1 MSSALDDILG
11 YKPTPLSP
19 QQPQPT
25 QQPTGAKP
33 LVDWNK
39 AGVNLGFEA
48 SYSAPAI
55 LQQQEKEKAEANK
68 IVPPLAPPPEQPK
81 AQSEVKTEAKTPAIP
96 EKERRMSYVDMYK
109 QLNPYQ
115 PPTQEELEK
124 ERKKEKRERMFAAIG
139 DGISAL
145 SNLYF
150 TTQYAPNMYNPENS
164 QSKRVE
170 SKWEKLRQDRDA
182 QMNAYIKNL
191 MAAQQADDENAE
203 NERKWQRQLGIDAYN
218 QKKDAD
224 ALQYKKDRDEVKDDQ
239 WQKSYDQKADQFETT
254 TEIKKAAQKE
264 AERSHRANEGLKGA
278 QIAEAG
284 RHNRVSEAQG
294 AARISQAESHFR
306 ATHNPDGTTKG
317 SGGGSSSGSVKGS
330 KQETIRL
337 HDGSVHTYSPDKKGA
352 LTSLAPS
359 MAKKAKAAAER
370 YRKAGD
376 RKNYS
381 HYKQIADALEKAKS
395 KDAIAAIVVSN
406 VGDFPT
412 MDGDVRS
419 VIGATSGFDANNYR
433 RGGNSKSSKSTSKP
447 PLN

>member
-11 YKPTPLSP
+11 NKPTPLP
-19 QQPQPT
+19 QQQPQPT

-39 AGVNLGFEA
+39 AGAEYESSKPKFT
-48 SYSAPAI
+48 PDI

-68 IVPPLAPPPEQPK
+68 IVPPLAHPVEHGNTGEQM
-81 AQSEVKTEAKTPAIP
+81 SLPAD
-96 EKERRMSYVDMYK
+96 KKKRLSYVEMYK
-109 QLNPYQ
+109 KLNPYQ

-124 ERKKEKRERMFAAIG
+124 ERKKEKREKMFAAIG
-139 DGISAL
+139 DTISAL

-150 TTQYAPNMYNPENS
+150 TTQYAPNMYKHENS
-164 QSKRVE
+164 QSDKVK
-170 SKWEKLRQDRDA
+170 SKWDKLREDRDA

-203 NERKWQRQLGIDAYN
+203 NERKWQRQLDIDAYN

-224 ALQYKKDRDEVKDDQ
+224 EFQYKKDRDNIKDEQ
-239 WQKSYDQKADQFETT
+239 WQKSYDQKAEQFETNKG
-254 TEIKKAAQKE
+254 IKKDAQKE
-264 AERSHRANEGLKGA
+264 IERSHRANEGLKGA
-278 QIAEAG
+278 QIQEAK
-284 RHNRVSEAQG
+284 RHNSVTEAQG
-294 AARISQAESHFR
+294 AKRIAISR
-306 ATHNPDGTTKG
+306 AKG
-317 SGGGSSSGSVKGS
+317 SGGVSSSGSEKGGKGS

-359 MAKKAKAAAER
+359 MAKKARVAAER

-376 RKNYS
+376 RRSYS
-381 HYKQIADALEKAKS
+381 HYIQIANALEKAKS
-395 KDAIAAIVVSN
+395 KDAIAAIVASN

-412 MDGDVRS
+412 MDGDVRR
-419 VIGATSGFDANNYR
+419 VIGATGSFDVSNYR
-433 RGGNSKSSKSTSKP
+433 RKGNSKSSKSTSKP

>member
-11 YKPTPLSP
+11 NKPTPLP
-19 QQPQPT
+19 QQQPQPT

-39 AGVNLGFEA
+39 AGAEYESSKPKFT
-48 SYSAPAI
+48 PDI

-68 IVPPLAPPPEQPK
+68 IVPPLAPPVEHGNTGEQM
-81 AQSEVKTEAKTPAIP
+81 SLPAD
-96 EKERRMSYVDMYK
+96 KKKRLSYVEMYK
-109 QLNPYQ
+109 KLNPYQ

-124 ERKKEKRERMFAAIG
+124 ERKKEKREKMFAAIG
-139 DGISAL
+139 DTISAL

-150 TTQYAPNMYNPENS
+150 TTQYAPNMYKHENS
-164 QSKRVE
+164 QSDKVK
-170 SKWEKLRQDRDA
+170 SKWDKLREDRDA

-203 NERKWQRQLGIDAYN
+203 NERKWQRQLDIDAYN

-224 ALQYKKDRDEVKDDQ
+224 EFQYKKDRDNIKDEQ
-239 WQKSYDQKADQFETT
+239 WQKSYDQKAEQFKTT
-254 TEIKKAAQKE
+254 TGIKKDAQKE
-264 AERSHRANEGLKGA
+264 TERSHRANEGLKGA
-278 QIAEAG
+278 QIQEAK
-284 RHNRVSEAQG
+284 RHNSVTEAQG
-294 AARISQAESHFR
+294 AKRIAISR
-306 ATHNPDGTTKG
+306 AKG
-317 SGGGSSSGSVKGS
+317 SGGVSSSGSEKGGKGS

-359 MAKKAKAAAER
+359 MAKKARVAAER

-376 RKNYS
+376 RRSYS
-381 HYKQIADALEKAKS
+381 HYIQIANALEKAKS
-395 KDAIAAIVVSN
+395 KDAIAAIVASN

-412 MDGDVRS
+412 MDGDVRR
-419 VIGATSGFDANNYR
+419 VIGATGSFDVSNYR
-433 RGGNSKSSKSTSKP
+433 RKGNSKSSKSTSKP

>member
-11 YKPTPLSP
+11 NKPTPLP
-19 QQPQPT
+19 QQQPQPT

-39 AGVNLGFEA
+39 AGAEYESSKPKFT
-48 SYSAPAI
+48 PAI

-68 IVPPLAPPPEQPK
+68 IVPPLAPPVEHGNTGEQM
-81 AQSEVKTEAKTPAIP
+81 SLPAD
-96 EKERRMSYVDMYK
+96 KKKRLSYVEMYK
-109 QLNPYQ
+109 KLNPYQ

-124 ERKKEKRERMFAAIG
+124 ERKKEKREKMFAAIG
-139 DGISAL
+139 DTISAL

-150 TTQYAPNMYNPENS
+150 TTQYAPNMYKHENS
-164 QSKRVE
+164 QSDKVK
-170 SKWEKLRQDRDA
+170 SKWDKLREDRDA

-203 NERKWQRQLGIDAYN
+203 NERKWQRQLDIDAYN

-224 ALQYKKDRDEVKDDQ
+224 EFQYKKDRDKIKDEQ
-239 WQKSYDQKADQFETT
+239 WQKNYDQKAEQFETNKG
-254 TEIKKAAQKE
+254 IKKDAQKE

-278 QIAEAG
+278 QIQEAK
-284 RHNRVSEAQG
+284 RHNSVTEAQG
-294 AARISQAESHFR
+294 AKRIAISR
-306 ATHNPDGTTKG
+306 AKG
-317 SGGGSSSGSVKGS
+317 VSSSGSGKGTKGS

-359 MAKKAKAAAER
+359 MAKKARAAAER
-370 YRKAGD
+370 YHKAGD
-376 RKNYS
+376 KRSYL
-381 HYKQIADALEKAKS
+381 HYIQIANALEKAKS
-395 KDAIAAIVVSN
+395 KDAIAAIVASN

-412 MDGDVRS
+412 MDGDVRR
-419 VIGATSGFDANNYR
+419 VIGATGSFDVSNYR
-433 RGGNSKSSKSTSKP
+433 RKGNSKSSKSTSKP

>member
-11 YKPTPLSP
+11 NKPTPLP
-19 QQPQPT
+19 QQQPQPT

-39 AGVNLGFEA
+39 AGAEYESSKPKFT
-48 SYSAPAI
+48 PDI

-68 IVPPLAPPPEQPK
+68 IVPPLAPPVEHGNTGEQM
-81 AQSEVKTEAKTPAIP
+81 SLPAD
-96 EKERRMSYVDMYK
+96 KKKRLSYVEMYK
-109 QLNPYQ
+109 KLNPYQ

-124 ERKKEKRERMFAAIG
+124 ERKKEKREKMFAAIG
-139 DGISAL
+139 DTISAL

-150 TTQYAPNMYNPENS
+150 TTQYAPNMYKHENS
-164 QSKRVE
+164 QSDKVK
-170 SKWEKLRQDRDA
+170 SKWDKLREDRDA

-203 NERKWQRQLGIDAYN
+203 NERKWQRQLDIDDYN
-218 QKKDAD
+218 KRKDAD
-224 ALQYKKDRDEVKDDQ
+224 ESQYKKDRDKVKDEQ
-239 WQKSYDQKADQFETT
+239 WQKSYDQKAEQFETNKG
-254 TEIKKAAQKE
+254 IKKDAQKE

-278 QIAEAG
+278 QIQEAK
-284 RHNRVSEAQG
+284 RHNSVTEAQG
-294 AARISQAESHFR
+294 AERIAISR
-306 ATHNPDGTTKG
+306 AKG
-317 SGGGSSSGSVKGS
+317 VSSSGSGKGGKGS

-359 MAKKAKAAAER
+359 MAKKARAAAER

-376 RKNYS
+376 RRSYS
-381 HYKQIADALEKAKS
+381 HYIQIANALEKTKN

-412 MDGDVRS
+412 MDGDVRR
-419 VIGATSGFDANNYR
+419 VIGATGSFNVSNYR
-433 RGGNSKSSKSTSKP
+433 RKGNSKSSKSTSKP

>member
-11 YKPTPLSP
+11 NKPTPLP
-19 QQPQPT
+19 QQQPQPT

-39 AGVNLGFEA
+39 AGAEYESSKPKFT
-48 SYSAPAI
+48 PDI

-68 IVPPLAPPPEQPK
+68 IVPPLAPPVEHGNTGEQM
-81 AQSEVKTEAKTPAIP
+81 SLPAD
-96 EKERRMSYVDMYK
+96 KKKRLSYVEMYK
-109 QLNPYQ
+109 KLNPYQ

-124 ERKKEKRERMFAAIG
+124 ERKKEKREKMFAAIG
-139 DGISAL
+139 DTISAL
-145 SNLYF
+145 SSLYF
-150 TTQYAPNMYNPENS
+150 TTQYAPNMYKHENS
-164 QSKRVE
+164 QSDKVK
-170 SKWEKLRQDRDA
+170 SKWDKLREDRDA

-203 NERKWQRQLGIDAYN
+203 NERKWQRQLDIDAYN

-224 ALQYKKDRDEVKDDQ
+224 EFQYKKDRDKVKDEQ
-239 WQKSYDQKADQFETT
+239 WQKNYDQKAEQFETNKG
-254 TEIKKAAQKE
+254 IKKDAQKE

-278 QIAEAG
+278 QIQEAK
-284 RHNRVSEAQG
+284 RHNSVTEAQG
-294 AARISQAESHFR
+294 AKRIAISR
-306 ATHNPDGTTKG
+306 AKG
-317 SGGGSSSGSVKGS
+317 SGGVSSSGSGKGGKGS

-359 MAKKAKAAAER
+359 MAKKARAAAER

-376 RKNYS
+376 RRSYS
-381 HYKQIADALEKAKS
+381 HYIQIANALEKTKN

-412 MDGDVRS
+412 MDGDVRR
-419 VIGATSGFDANNYR
+419 VIGATGSFNVSNYR
-433 RGGNSKSSKSTSKP
+433 RKGNSKSSKSTSKP

>member
-11 YKPTPLSP
+11 NKPTPLPP
-19 QQPQPT
+19 QQPQ
-25 QQPTGAKP
+25 QPTVAKP

-39 AGVNLGFEA
+39 AGAEYESSKPKFT
-48 SYSAPAI
+48 PAI

-68 IVPPLAPPPEQPK
+68 IVPPLAPPLEQ
-81 AQSEVKTEAKTPAIP
+81 AKQVTPPPAD
-96 EKERRMSYVDMYK
+96 KNKKMSYVDMYK
-109 QLNPYQ
+109 LLNPYQ

-124 ERKKEKRERMFAAIG
+124 ERKKEKREKMFAAIG
-139 DGISAL
+139 DTISAL

-150 TTQYAPNMYNPENS
+150 TTQYAPNMYKHENS
-164 QSKRVE
+164 QSDKVK
-170 SKWEKLRQDRDA
+170 SKWDKLREDRDA

-203 NERKWQRQLGIDAYN
+203 NERKWQRQLDIDAYN

-224 ALQYKKDRDEVKDDQ
+224 EFQYKKDRDNIKDEQ
-239 WQKSYDQKADQFETT
+239 WQKSYDQKAEQFKTT
-254 TEIKKAAQKE
+254 TGIKKDAQKE
-264 AERSHRANEGLKGA
+264 TERSHRANEGLKGA
-278 QIAEAG
+278 QIQEAK
-284 RHNRVSEAQG
+284 RHNSVTEAQG
-294 AARISQAESHFR
+294 AERIAISR
-306 ATHNPDGTTKG
+306 AKG
-317 SGGGSSSGSVKGS
+317 VSSSGSGKGGKGS

-376 RKNYS
+376 RRSYS
-381 HYKQIADALEKAKS
+381 HYIQIADALEKAKS

-412 MDGDVRS
+412 MDGDVRR
-419 VIGATSGFDANNYR
+419 VIGATGSFDVSNYR
-433 RGGNSKSSKSTSKP
+433 RKGNSKSSKSTSKP

>member
-1 MSSALDDILG
+1 MSSLDDILG
-11 YKPTPLSP
+11 KKPTPLPP

-25 QQPTGAKP
+25 QQPSEAKP

-39 AGVNLGFEA
+39 AGAEYEA
-48 SYSAPAI
+48 SKPKFTPAI

-68 IVPPLAPPPEQPK
+68 IVPPLAPPPEGPK
-81 AQSEVKTEAKTPAIP
+81 APSEVKTETKAPATP
-96 EKERRMSYVDMYK
+96 EKEKRMSYVDMFK

-150 TTQYAPNMYNPENS
+150 TTQYAPNMYKHENS
-164 QSKRVE
+164 QSDKVK
-170 SKWEKLRQDRDA
+170 SKWDNLRADRDT

-191 MAAQQADDENAE
+191 MAAQQADYENAE

-254 TEIKKAAQKE
+254 TGLKKDALEETK
-264 AERSHRANEGLKGA
+264 RTHKANEGLKGA
-278 QIAEAG
+278 QIQETR
-284 RHNRVSEAQG
+284 RHNGVTESQG
-294 AARISQAESHFR
+294 AARIAISR
-306 ATHNPDGTTKG
+306 AKG
-317 SGGGSSSGSVKGS
+317 SGGGSSSGSGKGS

-359 MAKKAKAAAER
+359 MAKKANAAAER

-376 RKNYS
+376 RRSYS

-419 VIGATSGFDANNYR
+419 VIGATGGFDVSNYR
-433 RGGNSKSSKSTSKP
+433 RGVNSKSSKSTSKP

>member
-11 YKPTPLSP
+11 NKSTPLP
-19 QQPQPT
+19 QQQPQPT

-39 AGVNLGFEA
+39 AGAEYESSKPKFT
-48 SYSAPAI
+48 PDI

-68 IVPPLAPPPEQPK
+68 IVPPLAPPVEHGNTGEQM
-81 AQSEVKTEAKTPAIP
+81 SLPAD
-96 EKERRMSYVDMYK
+96 KKKRLSYVEMYK
-109 QLNPYQ
+109 KLNPYQ

-124 ERKKEKRERMFAAIG
+124 ERKKEKREKMFAAIG
-139 DGISAL
+139 DTISAL

-150 TTQYAPNMYNPENS
+150 TTQYAPNMYKHENS
-164 QSKRVE
+164 QSDKVK
-170 SKWEKLRQDRDA
+170 SKWDKLREDRDA

-203 NERKWQRQLGIDAYN
+203 NERKWQRQLDIDAYN
-218 QKKDAD
+218 KGKDAD
-224 ALQYKKDRDEVKDDQ
+224 EFQYKKDRDKVKDEQ
-239 WQKSYDQKADQFETT
+239 WQKNYDQKAEQFETIT
-254 TEIKKAAQKE
+254 RIKKDAQKE

-278 QIAEAG
+278 QIQEAK
-284 RHNRVSEAQG
+284 RHNSVTEAQG
-294 AARISQAESHFR
+294 AERIAISR
-306 ATHNPDGTTKG
+306 AKG
-317 SGGGSSSGSVKGS
+317 SGGVSSSGSGKGAKGS

-359 MAKKAKAAAER
+359 MAKKARVAAER

-376 RKNYS
+376 RRSYS
-381 HYKQIADALEKAKS
+381 HYIQIANALEKAKS
-395 KDAIAAIVVSN
+395 KDAIAAIVASN

-412 MDGDVRS
+412 MDGDVRR
-419 VIGATSGFDANNYR
+419 VIGATGSFDVSNYR
-433 RGGNSKSSKSTSKP
+433 RKGNSKSSKSTSKP

>member
-11 YKPTPLSP
+11 NKPTPLP
-19 QQPQPT
+19 QQQPQPT

-39 AGVNLGFEA
+39 AGAEYESSKPKFT
-48 SYSAPAI
+48 PAI

-68 IVPPLAPPPEQPK
+68 IVPPLAPPVEHGNTGEQM
-81 AQSEVKTEAKTPAIP
+81 SLPAD
-96 EKERRMSYVDMYK
+96 KKKRLSYVEMYK
-109 QLNPYQ
+109 KLNPYQ

-124 ERKKEKRERMFAAIG
+124 ERKKEKREKMFAAIG
-139 DGISAL
+139 DTISAL

-150 TTQYAPNMYNPENS
+150 TTQYAPNMYKHENS
-164 QSKRVE
+164 QSDKVK
-170 SKWEKLRQDRDA
+170 SKWDKLREDRDA

-203 NERKWQRQLGIDAYN
+203 NERKWQRQLDIDAYN

-224 ALQYKKDRDEVKDDQ
+224 EFQYKKDRDKVKDEQ
-239 WQKSYDQKADQFETT
+239 WQKNYDQKAEQFETNKG
-254 TEIKKAAQKE
+254 IKKDAQKE

-278 QIAEAG
+278 QIQEAK
-284 RHNRVSEAQG
+284 RHNSVTEAQG
-294 AARISQAESHFR
+294 AKRIAISR
-306 ATHNPDGTTKG
+306 AKG
-317 SGGGSSSGSVKGS
+317 VSSSGSGKGTKGS

-359 MAKKAKAAAER
+359 MAKKARAAAER
-370 YRKAGD
+370 YHKAGD
-376 RKNYS
+376 KRSYL
-381 HYKQIADALEKAKS
+381 HYIQIANALEKAKS
-395 KDAIAAIVVSN
+395 KDAIAAIVASN

-412 MDGDVRS
+412 MDGDVRR
-419 VIGATSGFDANNYR
+419 VIGATGSFDVSNYR
-433 RGGNSKSSKSTSKP
+433 RKGNSKSSKSTSKP

>member
-11 YKPTPLSP
+11 NKPTPLPP
-19 QQPQPT
+19 QQPQ
-25 QQPTGAKP
+25 QPTVAKP

-39 AGVNLGFEA
+39 AGAEYESSKPKFT
-48 SYSAPAI
+48 PAI

-68 IVPPLAPPPEQPK
+68 IVPPLAPPLEQ
-81 AQSEVKTEAKTPAIP
+81 AKQVTPPPAD
-96 EKERRMSYVDMYK
+96 KNKKMSYVDMYK
-109 QLNPYQ
+109 LLNPYQ

-124 ERKKEKRERMFAAIG
+124 ERKKEKREKMFAAIG
-139 DGISAL
+139 DTISAL

-150 TTQYAPNMYNPENS
+150 TTQYAPNMYKHENS
-164 QSKRVE
+164 QSDKVK
-170 SKWEKLRQDRDA
+170 SKWDKLREDRDA

-203 NERKWQRQLGIDAYN
+203 NERKWQRQLDIDAYN

-224 ALQYKKDRDEVKDDQ
+224 EFQYKKDRDKVKDEQ
-239 WQKSYDQKADQFETT
+239 WQKSYDQKAEQFETNKG
-254 TEIKKAAQKE
+254 IKKDAQKE

-278 QIAEAG
+278 QIQEAK
-284 RHNRVSEAQG
+284 RHNSVTEAQG
-294 AARISQAESHFR
+294 AKRIAISR
-306 ATHNPDGTTKG
+306 AKG
-317 SGGGSSSGSVKGS
+317 VSSSGSGKGTKGS

-370 YRKAGD
+370 YDKAGD
-376 RKNYS
+376 KKSSS
-381 HYKQIADALEKAKS
+381 HYIQIADALEKAKS
-395 KDAIAAIVVSN
+395 KDAIAAIVASN

-412 MDGDVRS
+412 MDGDVRRI
-419 VIGATSGFDANNYR
+419 IGATGSFDVSNYR
-433 RGGNSKSSKSTSKP
+433 RKGNSKSSKSTSKP

>member
-11 YKPTPLSP
+11 NKPTPLPP

-39 AGVNLGFEA
+39 AGTEYEA
-48 SYSAPAI
+48 SKPKFTPDI

-81 AQSEVKTEAKTPAIP
+81 TPAIP
-96 EKERRMSYVDMYK
+96 EKERRMSYVDILK

-150 TTQYAPNMYNPENS
+150 TTQYAPNMYNHENS
-164 QSKRVE
+164 QSDKVR
-170 SKWEKLRQDRDA
+170 SKWDKLRADRDA

-203 NERKWQRQLGIDAYN
+203 NERRWQRQLGIDAYN
-218 QKKDAD
+218 QQKDD
-224 ALQYKKDRDEVKDDQ
+224 EEFQYKKERDGVKDDQ

-254 TEIKKAAQKE
+254 IGIKKDAQKE
-264 AERSHRANEGLKGA
+264 AERSHKANEGLKGA
-278 QIAEAG
+278 QIKEAK
-284 RHNRVSEAQG
+284 RHNSVTEAQG
-294 AARISQAESHFR
+294 AERIAISR
-306 ATHNPDGTTKG
+306 AKG
-317 SGGGSSSGSVKGS
+317 SGGGSSSGSGKSSSGSGKGG

-352 LTSLAPS
+352 LTSLAPG
-359 MAKKAKAAAER
+359 KATL
-370 YRKAGD
+370 
-376 RKNYS
+376 
-381 HYKQIADALEKAKS
+381 I
-395 KDAIAAIVVSN
+395 
-406 VGDFPT
+406 
-412 MDGDVRS
+412 
-419 VIGATSGFDANNYR
+419 
-433 RGGNSKSSKSTSKP
+433 
-447 PLN
+447 

>member
-11 YKPTPLSP
+11 NKPTPLPP
-19 QQPQPT
+19 QQSQPT

-39 AGVNLGFEA
+39 AGTEYEA
-48 SYSAPAI
+48 SKPKFTPDI

-81 AQSEVKTEAKTPAIP
+81 TPAKP
-96 EKERRMSYVDMYK
+96 EKERRMSYVDILK

-150 TTQYAPNMYNPENS
+150 TTQYAPNMYNHENS
-164 QSKRVE
+164 QSDKVR
-170 SKWEKLRQDRDA
+170 SKWDKLRADRDA

-218 QKKDAD
+218 QQKDD
-224 ALQYKKDRDEVKDDQ
+224 EEFQYKKERDGVKDDQ

-254 TEIKKAAQKE
+254 IGIKKDAQKE
-264 AERSHRANEGLKGA
+264 TERSHRANEGLKGA
-278 QIAEAG
+278 QIKEAK
-284 RHNRVSEAQG
+284 RHNSVTEAQG
-294 AARISQAESHFR
+294 AERIAISR
-306 ATHNPDGTTKG
+306 AKG
-317 SGGGSSSGSVKGS
+317 SGGGSSSGGGKSGSSSGSGKGS

-376 RKNYS
+376 IRSYL
-381 HYKQIADALEKAKS
+381 HYQQIADALEKAQS
-395 KDAIAAIVVSN
+395 KDAIAAIVASN

-412 MDGDVRS
+412 MDGDVRRI
-419 VIGATSGFDANNYR
+419 IGATGGFDVSIYR
-433 RGGNSKSSKSTSKP
+433 RKGNSKSSKSTSKP
-447 PLN
+447 PLP

>member
-11 YKPTPLSP
+11 NKPTPLP
-19 QQPQPT
+19 QQQPQPT

-39 AGVNLGFEA
+39 AGAEYESSKPKFT
-48 SYSAPAI
+48 PDI

-68 IVPPLAPPPEQPK
+68 IVPPLAPPVEHGNTGEQM
-81 AQSEVKTEAKTPAIP
+81 SLPAD
-96 EKERRMSYVDMYK
+96 KKKRLSYVEMYK
-109 QLNPYQ
+109 KLNPYQ

-124 ERKKEKRERMFAAIG
+124 ERKKEKREKMFAAIG
-139 DGISAL
+139 DTISAL

-150 TTQYAPNMYNPENS
+150 TTQYAPNMYKHENS
-164 QSKRVE
+164 QSDKVK
-170 SKWEKLRQDRDA
+170 SKWDKLREDRDA

-203 NERKWQRQLGIDAYN
+203 NERKWQRQLDIDAYN

-224 ALQYKKDRDEVKDDQ
+224 EFQYKKDRDKVKDEQ
-239 WQKSYDQKADQFETT
+239 WQKNYDQKAEQFETNKG
-254 TEIKKAAQKE
+254 IKKDAQKE

-278 QIAEAG
+278 QIQEAK
-284 RHNRVSEAQG
+284 RHNSVTEAQG
-294 AARISQAESHFR
+294 AKRIAISR
-306 ATHNPDGTTKG
+306 AKG
-317 SGGGSSSGSVKGS
+317 VSSSGSGKGTKGS

-359 MAKKAKAAAER
+359 MAKKARAAAER
-370 YRKAGD
+370 YHKAGD
-376 RKNYS
+376 RRSYL
-381 HYKQIADALEKAKS
+381 HYIQIANALEKAKS
-395 KDAIAAIVVSN
+395 KDAIAAIVASN

-412 MDGDVRS
+412 MDGDVRR
-419 VIGATSGFDANNYR
+419 VIGATGSFDVSNYR
-433 RGGNSKSSKSTSKP
+433 RKGNSKSSKSTSKP

>member
-11 YKPTPLSP
+11 NKPTPLP
-19 QQPQPT
+19 QQQPQPT

-39 AGVNLGFEA
+39 AGAEYESSKPKFT
-48 SYSAPAI
+48 PDI

-68 IVPPLAPPPEQPK
+68 IVPPLAPPVEHGNTGEQM
-81 AQSEVKTEAKTPAIP
+81 SLPAD
-96 EKERRMSYVDMYK
+96 KKKRLSYVEMYK
-109 QLNPYQ
+109 KLNPYQ

-124 ERKKEKRERMFAAIG
+124 ERKKEKREKMFAAIG
-139 DGISAL
+139 DTISAL

-150 TTQYAPNMYNPENS
+150 TTQYAPNMYKHENS
-164 QSKRVE
+164 QSDKVK
-170 SKWEKLRQDRDA
+170 SKWDKLREDRDA

-203 NERKWQRQLGIDAYN
+203 NERKWQRQLDIDDYN
-218 QKKDAD
+218 KRKDAD
-224 ALQYKKDRDEVKDDQ
+224 ESQYKKDRDKVKDEQ
-239 WQKSYDQKADQFETT
+239 WQKSYDQKAEQFETNKG
-254 TEIKKAAQKE
+254 IKKDAQKE

-278 QIAEAG
+278 QIQEAK
-284 RHNRVSEAQG
+284 RHNSVTEAQG
-294 AARISQAESHFR
+294 AERIAISR
-306 ATHNPDGTTKG
+306 AKG
-317 SGGGSSSGSVKGS
+317 VSSSGSGKGGKGS

-376 RKNYS
+376 RRSYS
-381 HYKQIADALEKAKS
+381 HYIQIADALEKAKS

-412 MDGDVRS
+412 MDGDVRR
-419 VIGATSGFDANNYR
+419 VIGATGSFDVSNYR
-433 RGGNSKSSKSTSKP
+433 RKGNSKSSKSTSKP

>member
-11 YKPTPLSP
+11 NKPTPLP
-19 QQPQPT
+19 QQQPQPT

-39 AGVNLGFEA
+39 AGAEYESSKPKFT
-48 SYSAPAI
+48 PDI

-68 IVPPLAPPPEQPK
+68 IVPPLAPPVEHGNTGEQM
-81 AQSEVKTEAKTPAIP
+81 SLPAD
-96 EKERRMSYVDMYK
+96 KKKRLSYVEMYK
-109 QLNPYQ
+109 KLNPYQ

-124 ERKKEKRERMFAAIG
+124 ERKKEKREKMFAAIG
-139 DGISAL
+139 DTISAL

-150 TTQYAPNMYNPENS
+150 TTQYAPNMYKHENS
-164 QSKRVE
+164 QSDKVK
-170 SKWEKLRQDRDA
+170 SKWDKLREDRDA

-203 NERKWQRQLGIDAYN
+203 NERKWQRQLDIDAYN
-218 QKKDAD
+218 KRKDAD
-224 ALQYKKDRDEVKDDQ
+224 ESQYKKDRDKVKDEQ
-239 WQKSYDQKADQFETT
+239 WQKSYDQKAEQFETNKG
-254 TEIKKAAQKE
+254 IKKDAQKE

-278 QIAEAG
+278 QIQEAK
-284 RHNRVSEAQG
+284 RHNSVTEAQG
-294 AARISQAESHFR
+294 AERIAISR
-306 ATHNPDGTTKG
+306 AKG
-317 SGGGSSSGSVKGS
+317 VSSSGSGKGGKGS

-359 MAKKAKAAAER
+359 MAKKARAAAER

-376 RKNYS
+376 RRSYS
-381 HYKQIADALEKAKS
+381 HYIQIANALEKTKN
-395 KDAIAAIVVSN
+395 KDAIAAIVASN

-412 MDGDVRS
+412 MDGDVRR
-419 VIGATSGFDANNYR
+419 VIGATGSFDVSNYR
-433 RGGNSKSSKSTSKP
+433 RKGNSKSSKSTSKP

>member
-11 YKPTPLSP
+11 NKPTPLP
-19 QQPQPT
+19 QQQPQPT

-39 AGVNLGFEA
+39 AGAEYESSKPKFT
-48 SYSAPAI
+48 PDI

-68 IVPPLAPPPEQPK
+68 IVPPLAPPVEHGNTGEQM
-81 AQSEVKTEAKTPAIP
+81 SLPAD
-96 EKERRMSYVDMYK
+96 KKKRLSYVEMYK
-109 QLNPYQ
+109 KLNPYQ

-124 ERKKEKRERMFAAIG
+124 ERKKEKREKMFAAIG
-139 DGISAL
+139 DTISAL

-150 TTQYAPNMYNPENS
+150 TTQYAPNMYKHENS
-164 QSKRVE
+164 QSDKVK
-170 SKWEKLRQDRDA
+170 SKWDKLREDRDA

-203 NERKWQRQLGIDAYN
+203 NERKWQRQLDIDAYN

-224 ALQYKKDRDEVKDDQ
+224 EFQYKKDRDKVKDEQ
-239 WQKSYDQKADQFETT
+239 WQKNYDQKAEQFETNKG
-254 TEIKKAAQKE
+254 IKKDAQKE

-278 QIAEAG
+278 QIQEAK
-284 RHNRVSEAQG
+284 RHNSVTEAQG
-294 AARISQAESHFR
+294 AKRIAISR
-306 ATHNPDGTTKG
+306 AKG
-317 SGGGSSSGSVKGS
+317 VSSSGSGKGTKGS

-352 LTSLAPS
+352 LTSFAPS
-359 MAKKAKAAAER
+359 MAKKARAAAER
-370 YRKAGD
+370 YDKAGD
-376 RKNYS
+376 KKSSS
-381 HYKQIADALEKAKS
+381 HYIQIADALEKAKS
-395 KDAIAAIVVSN
+395 KDAIAAIVASN

-412 MDGDVRS
+412 MDGDVRR
-419 VIGATSGFDANNYR
+419 VIGATGSFDVSNYR
-433 RGGNSKSSKSTSKP
+433 RKGNSKSSKSTSKP

>member
-11 YKPTPLSP
+11 NKPTPLPP
-19 QQPQPT
+19 QQPQ
-25 QQPTGAKP
+25 QPTVAKP

-39 AGVNLGFEA
+39 AGAEYESSKPKFT
-48 SYSAPAI
+48 PAI

-68 IVPPLAPPPEQPK
+68 IVPPLAPPLEQ
-81 AQSEVKTEAKTPAIP
+81 AKQVTPPPAD
-96 EKERRMSYVDMYK
+96 KNKKMSYVDMYK
-109 QLNPYQ
+109 LLNPYQ

-124 ERKKEKRERMFAAIG
+124 ERKKEKREKMFAAIG
-139 DGISAL
+139 DTISAL

-150 TTQYAPNMYNPENS
+150 TTQYAPNMYKHENS
-164 QSKRVE
+164 QSDKVK
-170 SKWEKLRQDRDA
+170 SKWDKLREDRDA

-203 NERKWQRQLGIDAYN
+203 NERKWQRQLDIDAYN

-224 ALQYKKDRDEVKDDQ
+224 EFQYKKDRDKVKDEQ
-239 WQKSYDQKADQFETT
+239 WQKNYDQKAEQFETNKG
-254 TEIKKAAQKE
+254 IKKDAQKE

-278 QIAEAG
+278 QIQEAK
-284 RHNRVSEAQG
+284 RHNSVTEAQG
-294 AARISQAESHFR
+294 AKRIAISR
-306 ATHNPDGTTKG
+306 AKG
-317 SGGGSSSGSVKGS
+317 VSSSGSGKGTKGS

-370 YRKAGD
+370 YDKAGD
-376 RKNYS
+376 KKSSS
-381 HYKQIADALEKAKS
+381 HYIQIADALEKAKS
-395 KDAIAAIVVSN
+395 KDAIAAIVASN

-412 MDGDVRS
+412 MDGDVRRI
-419 VIGATSGFDANNYR
+419 IGATGSFDVSNYR
-433 RGGNSKSSKSTSKP
+433 RKGNSKSSKSTSKP

>member
-11 YKPTPLSP
+11 NKPTPLPP

-39 AGVNLGFEA
+39 AGAEYEA
-48 SYSAPAI
+48 SKPKFTPDI

-81 AQSEVKTEAKTPAIP
+81 TPAKP
-96 EKERRMSYVDMYK
+96 EKERRMSYVDMFK

-150 TTQYAPNMYNPENS
+150 TTQYAPNMYNHENS
-164 QSKRVE
+164 QSDKVR
-170 SKWEKLRQDRDA
+170 SKWDKLRADRDA

-203 NERKWQRQLGIDAYN
+203 NERKWQRQLGIDVYN

-254 TEIKKAAQKE
+254 IGIKKDAQKE
-264 AERSHRANEGLKGA
+264 TERSHRANEGLKGA
-278 QIAEAG
+278 QIKEAK
-284 RHNRVSEAQG
+284 RHNSVTEAQG
-294 AARISQAESHFR
+294 AERIAISR
-306 ATHNPDGTTKG
+306 AKG
-317 SGGGSSSGSVKGS
+317 SGGGSSSGGGKSGSSSGSGKGS

-352 LTSLAPS
+352 LISLAPS
-359 MAKKAKAAAER
+359 MAKKARAAAER
-370 YRKAGD
+370 YNKAKD
-376 RKNYS
+376 IRSYL
-381 HYKQIADALEKAKS
+381 HYQQIADALEKAQS
-395 KDAIAAIVVSN
+395 KDAIAAIVASN

-412 MDGDVRS
+412 MDGDVRRI
-419 VIGATSGFDANNYR
+419 IGATGGFDVSIYR
-433 RGGNSKSSKSTSKP
+433 RKGNSKSSKSTSKP

>member
-11 YKPTPLSP
+11 NKPTPLP
-19 QQPQPT
+19 QQQPQPT

-39 AGVNLGFEA
+39 AGAEYESSKPKFT
-48 SYSAPAI
+48 PDI

-68 IVPPLAPPPEQPK
+68 IVPPLAPPVEHGNTGEQM
-81 AQSEVKTEAKTPAIP
+81 SLPAD
-96 EKERRMSYVDMYK
+96 KKKRLSYVEMYK
-109 QLNPYQ
+109 KLNPYQ

-124 ERKKEKRERMFAAIG
+124 ERKKEKREKMFAAIG
-139 DGISAL
+139 DTISAL

-150 TTQYAPNMYNPENS
+150 TTQYAPNMYKHENS
-164 QSKRVE
+164 QSDKVK
-170 SKWEKLRQDRDA
+170 SKWDKLREDRDA

-203 NERKWQRQLGIDAYN
+203 NERKWQRQLDIDDYN
-218 QKKDAD
+218 KRKDAD
-224 ALQYKKDRDEVKDDQ
+224 ESQYKKDRDKVKDEQ
-239 WQKSYDQKADQFETT
+239 WQKSYDQKAEQFETNKG
-254 TEIKKAAQKE
+254 IKKDAQKE

-278 QIAEAG
+278 QIQEAK
-284 RHNRVSEAQG
+284 RHNSVTEAQG
-294 AARISQAESHFR
+294 AERIAISR
-306 ATHNPDGTTKG
+306 AKG
-317 SGGGSSSGSVKGS
+317 VSSSGSGKGGKGS

-370 YRKAGD
+370 YDKAGD
-376 RKNYS
+376 KKSSS
-381 HYKQIADALEKAKS
+381 HYIQIADALEKAKS
-395 KDAIAAIVVSN
+395 KDAIAAIVASN

-412 MDGDVRS
+412 MDGDVRRI
-419 VIGATSGFDANNYR
+419 IGATGGFDVSIYR
-433 RGGNSKSSKSTSKP
+433 RKGNSKSSKSTSKP

>member
-11 YKPTPLSP
+11 NKPTPLP
-19 QQPQPT
+19 QQQPQPT

-39 AGVNLGFEA
+39 AGAEYESSKPKFT
-48 SYSAPAI
+48 PDI

-68 IVPPLAPPPEQPK
+68 IVPPLAPPVEHGNTGEQM
-81 AQSEVKTEAKTPAIP
+81 SLPAD
-96 EKERRMSYVDMYK
+96 KKKRLSYVEMYK
-109 QLNPYQ
+109 KLNPYQ

-124 ERKKEKRERMFAAIG
+124 ERKKEKREKMFAAIG
-139 DGISAL
+139 DTISAL

-150 TTQYAPNMYNPENS
+150 TTQYAPNMYKHENS
-164 QSKRVE
+164 QSDKVK
-170 SKWEKLRQDRDA
+170 SKWDKLREDRDA

-203 NERKWQRQLGIDAYN
+203 NERKWQRQLDIDAYN

-224 ALQYKKDRDEVKDDQ
+224 EFQYKKDRDKVKDEQ
-239 WQKSYDQKADQFETT
+239 WQKNYDQKAEQFETNKG
-254 TEIKKAAQKE
+254 IKKDAQKE

-278 QIAEAG
+278 QIQEAK
-284 RHNRVSEAQG
+284 RHNSVTEAQG
-294 AARISQAESHFR
+294 AKRIAISR
-306 ATHNPDGTTKG
+306 AKG
-317 SGGGSSSGSVKGS
+317 VSSSGSGKGTKGS

-370 YRKAGD
+370 YDKAGD
-376 RKNYS
+376 KKSSS
-381 HYKQIADALEKAKS
+381 HYIQIADALEKAKS
-395 KDAIAAIVVSN
+395 KDAIAAIVASN

-412 MDGDVRS
+412 MDGDVRRI
-419 VIGATSGFDANNYR
+419 IGATGSFDVSNYR
-433 RGGNSKSSKSTSKP
+433 RKGNSKSSKSTSKP

>member
-11 YKPTPLSP
+11 NKPTPLP
-19 QQPQPT
+19 QQQPQPT

-39 AGVNLGFEA
+39 AGAEYESSKPKFT
-48 SYSAPAI
+48 PDI

-68 IVPPLAPPPEQPK
+68 IVPPLAPPVEHGNTGEQM
-81 AQSEVKTEAKTPAIP
+81 SLPAD
-96 EKERRMSYVDMYK
+96 KKKRLSYVEMYK
-109 QLNPYQ
+109 KLNPYQ

-124 ERKKEKRERMFAAIG
+124 ERKKEKREKMFAAIG
-139 DGISAL
+139 DTISAL

-150 TTQYAPNMYNPENS
+150 TTQYAPNMYKHENS
-164 QSKRVE
+164 QSDKVK
-170 SKWEKLRQDRDA
+170 SKWDKLREDRDA

-203 NERKWQRQLGIDAYN
+203 NERKWQRQLDIDAYN

-224 ALQYKKDRDEVKDDQ
+224 EFQYKKDRDKVKDEQ
-239 WQKSYDQKADQFETT
+239 WQKSYDQKAEQFETNKG
-254 TEIKKAAQKE
+254 IKKDAQKE

-278 QIAEAG
+278 QIQEAK
-284 RHNRVSEAQG
+284 RHNSVTEAQG
-294 AARISQAESHFR
+294 AERIAISR
-306 ATHNPDGTTKG
+306 AKG
-317 SGGGSSSGSVKGS
+317 VSSSGSGKGGKGS

-359 MAKKAKAAAER
+359 MAKKARAAAER
-370 YRKAGD
+370 YHKAGD
-376 RKNYS
+376 KRSYL
-381 HYKQIADALEKAKS
+381 HYIQIANALEKAKS
-395 KDAIAAIVVSN
+395 KDAIAAIVASN

-412 MDGDVRS
+412 MDGDVRR
-419 VIGATSGFDANNYR
+419 VIGATGSFNVSNYR
-433 RGGNSKSSKSTSKP
+433 RKGNSKSSKSTSKP

>member
-11 YKPTPLSP
+11 NKPTPLP
-19 QQPQPT
+19 QQQPQPT

-39 AGVNLGFEA
+39 AGAEYESSKPKFT
-48 SYSAPAI
+48 PDI

-68 IVPPLAPPPEQPK
+68 IVPPLAPPVEHGNTGEQM
-81 AQSEVKTEAKTPAIP
+81 SLPAD
-96 EKERRMSYVDMYK
+96 KKKRLSYVEMYK
-109 QLNPYQ
+109 KLNPYQ

-124 ERKKEKRERMFAAIG
+124 ERKKEKREKMFAAIG
-139 DGISAL
+139 DTISAL

-150 TTQYAPNMYNPENS
+150 TTQYAPNMYKHENS
-164 QSKRVE
+164 QSDKVK
-170 SKWEKLRQDRDA
+170 SKWDKLREDRDA

-203 NERKWQRQLGIDAYN
+203 NERKWQRQLDIDAYN
-218 QKKDAD
+218 KGKDAD
-224 ALQYKKDRDEVKDDQ
+224 EFQYKKDRDKVKDEQ
-239 WQKSYDQKADQFETT
+239 WQKSYDQKAEQFETNKG
-254 TEIKKAAQKE
+254 IKKDAQKE

-278 QIAEAG
+278 QIQEAK
-284 RHNRVSEAQG
+284 RHNSVTEAQG
-294 AARISQAESHFR
+294 AERIAISR
-306 ATHNPDGTTKG
+306 AKG
-317 SGGGSSSGSVKGS
+317 SGGVSSSGSGKGGKGS

-359 MAKKAKAAAER
+359 MAKKARAAAER
-370 YRKAGD
+370 YHKAGD
-376 RKNYS
+376 RRSYS
-381 HYKQIADALEKAKS
+381 HYIQIANALEKAKS
-395 KDAIAAIVVSN
+395 KDAIAAIVASN

-412 MDGDVRS
+412 MDGDVRR
-419 VIGATSGFDANNYR
+419 VIGATGGFDVKKYR
-433 RGGNSKSSKSTSKP
+433 RNGNSKSSKSTSKP

>member
-11 YKPTPLSP
+11 NKPTPLP
-19 QQPQPT
+19 QQQPQPT

-39 AGVNLGFEA
+39 AGAEYESSKPKFT
-48 SYSAPAI
+48 PDI

-68 IVPPLAPPPEQPK
+68 IVPPLAPPVEHGNTGEQM
-81 AQSEVKTEAKTPAIP
+81 SLPAD
-96 EKERRMSYVDMYK
+96 KKKRLSYVEMYK
-109 QLNPYQ
+109 LLNPYQ

-124 ERKKEKRERMFAAIG
+124 ERKKEKREKMFAAIG
-139 DGISAL
+139 DTISAL

-150 TTQYAPNMYNPENS
+150 TTQYAPNMYKHENS
-164 QSKRVE
+164 QSDKVK
-170 SKWEKLRQDRDA
+170 SKWDKLREDRDA

-203 NERKWQRQLGIDAYN
+203 NERKWQRQLDIDAYN

-224 ALQYKKDRDEVKDDQ
+224 EFQYKKDRDKVKDEQ
-239 WQKSYDQKADQFETT
+239 WQKNYDQKAEQFETNKG
-254 TEIKKAAQKE
+254 IKKDAQKE

-278 QIAEAG
+278 QIQEAK
-284 RHNRVSEAQG
+284 RHNSVTEAQG
-294 AARISQAESHFR
+294 AKRIAISR
-306 ATHNPDGTTKG
+306 AKG
-317 SGGGSSSGSVKGS
+317 VSSSGSGKGTKGS

-359 MAKKAKAAAER
+359 MAKKARAAAER

-376 RKNYS
+376 RRSYL
-381 HYKQIADALEKAKS
+381 HYIQIANALEKAKS
-395 KDAIAAIVVSN
+395 KDAIAAIVASN

-412 MDGDVRS
+412 MDGDVRR
-419 VIGATSGFDANNYR
+419 VIGATGSFDVSNYR
-433 RGGNSKSSKSTSKP
+433 RKGNSKSSKSTSKP

>member
-11 YKPTPLSP
+11 NKPTPLPP

-39 AGVNLGFEA
+39 AGAEYEA
-48 SYSAPAI
+48 SKPKFTPAI

-68 IVPPLAPPPEQPK
+68 IVPPIAPPPEQP
-81 AQSEVKTEAKTPAIP
+81 KTPAIP
-96 EKERRMSYVDMYK
+96 EKERRMSYVDMLK
-109 QLNPYQ
+109 QLSPYQ

-150 TTQYAPNMYNPENS
+150 TTQYAPNMYKHENS
-164 QSKRVE
+164 QSEKVK
-170 SKWEKLRQDRDA
+170 SKWDKLRADRDT

-191 MAAQQADDENAE
+191 MAAQQADDENAD
-203 NERKWQRQLGIDAYN
+203 NDRKWQRQLGIDAYN
-218 QKKDAD
+218 QQKDAD
-224 ALQYKKDRDEVKDDQ
+224 AIQYKKDRDKVKDDQ
-239 WQKSYDQKADQFETT
+239 WQQTYDQKADQFETT
-254 TEIKKAAQKE
+254 TGLKKDALEETK
-264 AERSHRANEGLKGA
+264 RPHKANEGLKGA
-278 QIAEAG
+278 QIQETR
-284 RHNRVSEAQG
+284 RHNGVTESQG
-294 AARISQAESHFR
+294 AERIAISR
-306 ATHNPDGTTKG
+306 AKG
-317 SGGGSSSGSVKGS
+317 SGGGG

-337 HDGSVHTYSPDKKGA
+337 NDGTVHTYSPDKKGA

-359 MAKKAKAAAER
+359 MAKKAKVAAER

-376 RKNYS
+376 RRSYS

-419 VIGATSGFDANNYR
+419 VIGATGGFDASNYR
-433 RGGNSKSSKSTSKP
+433 RNGNSKSSKSTSKP

>member
-11 YKPTPLSP
+11 NKPTPLPP
-19 QQPQPT
+19 QQP

-39 AGVNLGFEA
+39 AGAEYESSKPKFT
-48 SYSAPAI
+48 PDI

-68 IVPPLAPPPEQPK
+68 IVPPLAPPVEHGNTGEQM
-81 AQSEVKTEAKTPAIP
+81 SLPAD
-96 EKERRMSYVDMYK
+96 KKKRLSYVEMYK
-109 QLNPYQ
+109 KLNPYQ

-124 ERKKEKRERMFAAIG
+124 ERKKEKREKMFAAIG
-139 DGISAL
+139 DTISAL

-150 TTQYAPNMYNPENS
+150 TTQYAPNMYKHENS
-164 QSKRVE
+164 QSDKVK
-170 SKWEKLRQDRDA
+170 SKWDKLREDRDA

-203 NERKWQRQLGIDAYN
+203 NERKWQRQLDIDAYN

-224 ALQYKKDRDEVKDDQ
+224 EFQYKKDRDKVKDEQ
-239 WQKSYDQKADQFETT
+239 WQKNYDQKAEQFETNKG
-254 TEIKKAAQKE
+254 IKKDAQKE

-278 QIAEAG
+278 QIQEAK
-284 RHNRVSEAQG
+284 RHNSVTEAQG
-294 AARISQAESHFR
+294 AKRIAISR
-306 ATHNPDGTTKG
+306 AKG
-317 SGGGSSSGSVKGS
+317 VSSSGSGKGTKGS

-359 MAKKAKAAAER
+359 MAKKARAAAER
-370 YRKAGD
+370 YHKAGD
-376 RKNYS
+376 KRSYL
-381 HYKQIADALEKAKS
+381 HYIQIANALEKAKS
-395 KDAIAAIVVSN
+395 KDAIAAIVASN

-412 MDGDVRS
+412 MDGDVRR
-419 VIGATSGFDANNYR
+419 VIGATGSFDVSNYR
-433 RGGNSKSSKSTSKP
+433 RKGNSKSSKSTSKP

>member
-11 YKPTPLSP
+11 NKPTPLPP
-19 QQPQPT
+19 QQPQST

-39 AGVNLGFEA
+39 ADTEYEA
-48 SYSAPAI
+48 SKPKFTPDI
-55 LQQQEKEKAEANK
+55 LQRQEKEKAEANK

-81 AQSEVKTEAKTPAIP
+81 QVAASGHTGVQTPPPAD
-96 EKERRMSYVDMYK
+96 KNKKMSYVDMYK

-150 TTQYAPNMYNPENS
+150 TTQYAPNMYKHENS
-164 QSKRVE
+164 QSDKVK
-170 SKWEKLRQDRDA
+170 SKWDKLREDRDT

-203 NERKWQRQLGIDAYN
+203 NERRWQRQLGIDAYN
-218 QKKDAD
+218 QQKDD
-224 ALQYKKDRDEVKDDQ
+224 EEFQYKKERDGVKDDQ

-254 TEIKKAAQKE
+254 IGIKKDAQKE

-278 QIAEAG
+278 QIKEAK
-284 RHNRVSEAQG
+284 RHNSVTEAQG
-294 AARISQAESHFR
+294 AERIAISR
-306 ATHNPDGTTKG
+306 AKG
-317 SGGGSSSGSVKGS
+317 SGGGSSSGGGKSGSSSGSGKGS

-352 LTSLAPS
+352 LISLAPS
-359 MAKKAKAAAER
+359 MAKKARAAAER

-376 RKNYS
+376 RRSYS
-381 HYKQIADALEKAKS
+381 HYIQIADALEKAKS

-419 VIGATSGFDANNYR
+419 VIGATGGFNVSNYR
-433 RGGNSKSSKSTSKP
+433 RKGNSKPSKSTSKP

>member
-11 YKPTPLSP
+11 NKPTPLP
-19 QQPQPT
+19 QQQPQPT

-39 AGVNLGFEA
+39 AGAEYESSKPKFT
-48 SYSAPAI
+48 PDI

-68 IVPPLAPPPEQPK
+68 IVPPLAPPVEHGNTGEQM
-81 AQSEVKTEAKTPAIP
+81 SLPAD
-96 EKERRMSYVDMYK
+96 KKKRLSYVEMYK
-109 QLNPYQ
+109 KLNPYQ

-124 ERKKEKRERMFAAIG
+124 ERKKEKREKMFAAIG
-139 DGISAL
+139 DTISAL

-150 TTQYAPNMYNPENS
+150 TTQYAPNMYKHENS
-164 QSKRVE
+164 QSDKVK
-170 SKWEKLRQDRDA
+170 SKWDKLREDRDA

-203 NERKWQRQLGIDAYN
+203 NERKWQRQLDIDAYN

-224 ALQYKKDRDEVKDDQ
+224 EFQYKKDRDNIKDEQ
-239 WQKSYDQKADQFETT
+239 WQKSYDQKAEQFEKITG
-254 TEIKKAAQKE
+254 IKKDAQKE
-264 AERSHRANEGLKGA
+264 TERSHRANEGLKGA
-278 QIAEAG
+278 QIKEAK
-284 RHNRVSEAQG
+284 RHNSVTEAQG
-294 AARISQAESHFR
+294 AERIAISR
-306 ATHNPDGTTKG
+306 AKG
-317 SGGGSSSGSVKGS
+317 SGSVSSSGSGKGAKGS

-376 RKNYS
+376 RRSYS
-381 HYKQIADALEKAKS
+381 HYIQIANALEKANS

-412 MDGDVRS
+412 MDGDVRR
-419 VIGATSGFDANNYR
+419 VIGATGSFNVSNYR
-433 RGGNSKSSKSTSKP
+433 RKGNSKSSKSTSKP

>member
-1 MSSALDDILG
+1 MCIRDRSMSSALDDILG
-11 YKPTPLSP
+11 NKPTPLP
-19 QQPQPT
+19 QQQPQPT

-39 AGVNLGFEA
+39 AGAEYESSKPKFT
-48 SYSAPAI
+48 PAI

-68 IVPPLAPPPEQPK
+68 IVPPLAPPVEHGNTGEQM
-81 AQSEVKTEAKTPAIP
+81 SLPAD
-96 EKERRMSYVDMYK
+96 KKKRLSYVEMYK
-109 QLNPYQ
+109 KLNPYQ

-124 ERKKEKRERMFAAIG
+124 ERKKEKREKMFAAIG
-139 DGISAL
+139 DTISAL

-150 TTQYAPNMYNPENS
+150 TTQYAPNMYKHENS
-164 QSKRVE
+164 QSDKVK
-170 SKWEKLRQDRDA
+170 SKWDKLREDRDA

-203 NERKWQRQLGIDAYN
+203 NERKWQRQLDIDDYN
-218 QKKDAD
+218 KRKDAD
-224 ALQYKKDRDEVKDDQ
+224 ESQYKKDRDKVKDEQ
-239 WQKSYDQKADQFETT
+239 WQKSYDQKAEQFETNKG
-254 TEIKKAAQKE
+254 IKKDAQKE

-278 QIAEAG
+278 QIQEAK
-284 RHNRVSEAQG
+284 RHNSVTEAQG
-294 AARISQAESHFR
+294 AERIAISR
-306 ATHNPDGTTKG
+306 AKG
-317 SGGGSSSGSVKGS
+317 SGGVSSSGSGKGGKGS

-359 MAKKAKAAAER
+359 MAKKARAAAER

-376 RKNYS
+376 RRSYS
-381 HYKQIADALEKAKS
+381 HYIQIANALEKTKN
-395 KDAIAAIVVSN
+395 KDAIVAIVVSN

-412 MDGDVRS
+412 MDGDVRR
-419 VIGATSGFDANNYR
+419 VIGATGSFNVSNYR
-433 RGGNSKSSKSTSKP
+433 RKGNSKSSKSTSKP

>member
-11 YKPTPLSP
+11 NKPTPLPP

-25 QQPTGAKP
+25 QQPTEAKP

-96 EKERRMSYVDMYK
+96 EKERRMSYVDMFK

-224 ALQYKKDRDEVKDDQ
+224 ALQYKKDRDNVKDDQ

-306 ATHNPDGTTKG
+306 ATHNADGTTKSSAKDNG
-317 SGGGSSSGSVKGS
+317 YHLTIGGKTYTYETESDYNKAVVKEARKRGLTLTWGTSKNKYGIVSGTPKLRTIVGLASELEEKFGGEPN
-330 KQETIRL
+330 Q
-337 HDGSVHTYSPDKKGA
+337 
-352 LTSLAPS
+352 
-359 MAKKAKAAAER
+359 
-370 YRKAGD
+370 
-376 RKNYS
+376 
-381 HYKQIADALEKAKS
+381 AKS
-395 KDAIAAIVVSN
+395 
-406 VGDFPT
+406 
-412 MDGDVRS
+412 
-419 VIGATSGFDANNYR
+419 TSTGGFNANNYR
-433 RGGNSKSSKSTSKP
+433 RNRTKPTAKQTTTNKP

>member
-1 MSSALDDILG
+1 M
-11 YKPTPLSP
+11 
-19 QQPQPT
+19 
-25 QQPTGAKP
+25 
-33 LVDWNK
+33 DWNK
-39 AGVNLGFEA
+39 AGTEYEA
-48 SYSAPAI
+48 SKPKFTPDI

-81 AQSEVKTEAKTPAIP
+81 TPAIP
-96 EKERRMSYVDMYK
+96 EKERRMSYVDILK

-150 TTQYAPNMYNPENS
+150 TTQYAPNMYNHENS
-164 QSKRVE
+164 QSDKVR
-170 SKWEKLRQDRDA
+170 SKWDKLRADRDA

-191 MAAQQADDENAE
+191 MAAQQADDEHAE
-203 NERKWQRQLGIDAYN
+203 NERRWQRQLGIDAYN
-218 QKKDAD
+218 QQKDD
-224 ALQYKKDRDEVKDDQ
+224 EEFQYKKERDGVKDDQ

-254 TEIKKAAQKE
+254 IGIKKDAQKE
-264 AERSHRANEGLKGA
+264 AERSHKANEGLKGA
-278 QIAEAG
+278 QIKEAK
-284 RHNRVSEAQG
+284 RHNSVTEAQG
-294 AARISQAESHFR
+294 AERIAISR
-306 ATHNPDGTTKG
+306 AKG
-317 SGGGSSSGSVKGS
+317 SGGGSSSGSGKSSSGSGKGG

-359 MAKKAKAAAER
+359 MAKKARVAAER
-370 YRKAGD
+370 YDKAGD
-376 RKNYS
+376 KKSSS
-381 HYKQIADALEKAKS
+381 HYIQIADALEKAKS
-395 KDAIAAIVVSN
+395 KDAIAAIVASN

-412 MDGDVRS
+412 MDGDVRRI
-419 VIGATSGFDANNYR
+419 IGATGGFDVKKYR
-433 RGGNSKSSKSTSKP
+433 RNGNSKSSKSTSKP

>member
-11 YKPTPLSP
+11 NKSTPLP
-19 QQPQPT
+19 QQQPQPT

-39 AGVNLGFEA
+39 AGAEYESSKPKFT
-48 SYSAPAI
+48 PDI

-68 IVPPLAPPPEQPK
+68 IVPPLAPPVEHGNTGEQM
-81 AQSEVKTEAKTPAIP
+81 SLPAD
-96 EKERRMSYVDMYK
+96 KKKRLSYVEMYK
-109 QLNPYQ
+109 KLNPYQ

-124 ERKKEKRERMFAAIG
+124 ERKKEKREKMFAAIG
-139 DGISAL
+139 DTISAL

-150 TTQYAPNMYNPENS
+150 TTQYAPNMYKHENS
-164 QSKRVE
+164 QSDKVK
-170 SKWEKLRQDRDA
+170 SKWDKLREDRDA

-203 NERKWQRQLGIDAYN
+203 NERKWQRQLDIDDYN
-218 QKKDAD
+218 KRKDAD
-224 ALQYKKDRDEVKDDQ
+224 ESQYKKDRDKVKDEQ
-239 WQKSYDQKADQFETT
+239 WQKSYDQKAEQFETNKG
-254 TEIKKAAQKE
+254 IKKDAQKE

-278 QIAEAG
+278 QIQEAK
-284 RHNRVSEAQG
+284 RHNSVTEAQG
-294 AARISQAESHFR
+294 AERIAISR
-306 ATHNPDGTTKG
+306 AKG
-317 SGGGSSSGSVKGS
+317 VSSSGSGKGGKGS

-359 MAKKAKAAAER
+359 MAKKARAAAER

-376 RKNYS
+376 RRSYS
-381 HYKQIADALEKAKS
+381 HYIQIANALEKTKN

-412 MDGDVRS
+412 MDGDVRR
-419 VIGATSGFDANNYR
+419 VIGATGSFNVSNYR
-433 RGGNSKSSKSTSKP
+433 RKGNSKSSKSTSKP

>member
-11 YKPTPLSP
+11 NKPTPLP
-19 QQPQPT
+19 QQQPQPT

-39 AGVNLGFEA
+39 AGAEYESSKPKFT
-48 SYSAPAI
+48 PDI

-68 IVPPLAPPPEQPK
+68 IVPPLAPPVEHGNTGEQM
-81 AQSEVKTEAKTPAIP
+81 SLPAD
-96 EKERRMSYVDMYK
+96 KNKKMSYVDMYK
-109 QLNPYQ
+109 LLNPYQ

-124 ERKKEKRERMFAAIG
+124 ERKKEKREKMFAAIG
-139 DGISAL
+139 DTISAL

-150 TTQYAPNMYNPENS
+150 TTQYAPNMYKHENS
-164 QSKRVE
+164 QSDKVK
-170 SKWEKLRQDRDA
+170 SKWDKLREDRDA

-203 NERKWQRQLGIDAYN
+203 NERKWQRQLDIDAYN

-224 ALQYKKDRDEVKDDQ
+224 EFQYKKDRDNIKDEQ
-239 WQKSYDQKADQFETT
+239 WQKSYDQKAEQFKTT
-254 TEIKKAAQKE
+254 TGIKKDAQKE
-264 AERSHRANEGLKGA
+264 TERSHRANEGLKGA
-278 QIAEAG
+278 QIQEAK
-284 RHNRVSEAQG
+284 RHNSVTEAQG
-294 AARISQAESHFR
+294 AKRIAISR
-306 ATHNPDGTTKG
+306 AKG
-317 SGGGSSSGSVKGS
+317 SGGVSSSGSEKGGKGS

-359 MAKKAKAAAER
+359 MAKKARVAAER

-376 RKNYS
+376 RRSYS
-381 HYKQIADALEKAKS
+381 HYIQIANALEKAKS
-395 KDAIAAIVVSN
+395 KDAIAAIVASN

-412 MDGDVRS
+412 MDGDVRR
-419 VIGATSGFDANNYR
+419 VIGATGSFDVSNYR
-433 RGGNSKSSKSTSKP
+433 RKGNSKSSKSTSKP

>member
-11 YKPTPLSP
+11 NKPTPLP
-19 QQPQPT
+19 QQQPQPT

-39 AGVNLGFEA
+39 AGAEYESSKPKFT
-48 SYSAPAI
+48 PDI

-68 IVPPLAPPPEQPK
+68 IVPPLAPPVEHGNTGEQM
-81 AQSEVKTEAKTPAIP
+81 SLPAD
-96 EKERRMSYVDMYK
+96 KKKRLSYVEMYK
-109 QLNPYQ
+109 KLNPYQ

-124 ERKKEKRERMFAAIG
+124 ERKKEKREKMFAAIG
-139 DGISAL
+139 DTISAL
-145 SNLYF
+145 SSLYF
-150 TTQYAPNMYNPENS
+150 TTQYAPNMYKHENS
-164 QSKRVE
+164 QSDKVK
-170 SKWEKLRQDRDA
+170 SKWDKLREDRDA

-203 NERKWQRQLGIDAYN
+203 NERKWQRQLDIDAYN

-224 ALQYKKDRDEVKDDQ
+224 EFQYKKDRDKVKDEQ
-239 WQKSYDQKADQFETT
+239 WQKNYDQKAEQFETNKG
-254 TEIKKAAQKE
+254 IKKDAQKE

-278 QIAEAG
+278 QIQEAK
-284 RHNRVSEAQG
+284 RHNSVTEAQG
-294 AARISQAESHFR
+294 AKRIAISR
-306 ATHNPDGTTKG
+306 AKG
-317 SGGGSSSGSVKGS
+317 SGGVSSSGSGKGTKGS

-359 MAKKAKAAAER
+359 MAKKARAAAER
-370 YRKAGD
+370 YYKAGD
-376 RKNYS
+376 KRSYL
-381 HYKQIADALEKAKS
+381 HYIQIANALEKAKS
-395 KDAIAAIVVSN
+395 KDAIAAIVASN

-412 MDGDVRS
+412 MDGDVRR
-419 VIGATSGFDANNYR
+419 VIGATGSFDVSNYR
-433 RGGNSKSSKSTSKP
+433 RKGNSKSSKSTSKP